1 MAHYSEKLAALRT
14 QFPQPVSDPVHD
26 AYVAFSVL
34 RALDQVDRLKG
45 QTPILGLPVEPD
57 FVAAQAS
64 RFADQGRPL
73 EEVIPEL
80 VKHLE
85 GMHIWGHPLSQIN
98 VVPPPS
104 IAGILGVLLAAMFN
118 PNLCSE
124 ESARGVA
131 AAEERVVAMAAD
143 LLGYDPRSAGGVFT
157 FGGTGCLLYGVK
169 VGLEKAL
176 PGSSHTGIAAPAV
189 VLASDQSHY
198 SAVNVAGWLGIGQEH
213 VVRVATRADN
223 AVCVASLAE
232 QAREVLHQGRRIAAI
247 VATLGTTDAFGIDD
261 LQAIRALRDELVR
274 EFSLDYVP
282 HIHADAVIGWAWS
295 VFADYDFAANPL
307 GFAAATLAALAGAS
321 DRMRHLPL
329 ADSIGIDF
337 HKTAYVP
344 YVSSLVLFRERRDL
358 DRIRRPRATMPYLF
372 QSGEHHPG
380 TFTLETTRSGVG
392 PMAALANLLLLGKE
406 GLRVLLG
413 HAVEMAQ
420 ALRHEIDARPELA
433 VLNRQN
439 LGPVTLFRV
448 YPPGTDK
455 AAAGPRE
462 FSDASFQSEAA
473 RINELNRQVFHRV
486 WAEAT
491 AGRGIAISMTDC
503 YRHSDFGTP
512 IAALKSYVLSPFTDA
527 PRMHELVRHVLAARE
542 FVLSAE
548 QIRVVAVALAS
559 KTRLTSPLK
568 ERRIDL

>member
-1 MAHYSEKLAALRT
+1 MPHYTEILAALRK

-57 FVAAQAS
+57 FAAA
-64 RFADQGRPL
+64 RTARLDGTGRPL
-73 EEVIPEL
+73 EDVIPEL
-80 VKHLE
+80 VKQLE

-124 ESARGVA
+124 ESSRGVA
-131 AAEERVVAMAAD
+131 AVEERVAAMAAA
-143 LLGYDPRSAGGVFT
+143 LLGYDPLSAGGLFT

-176 PGSSHTGIAAPAV
+176 PGSLQTGVTAPAV

-198 SAVNVAGWLGIGQEH
+198 SAVTVAGWLGIGGQH
-213 VVRVATRADN
+213 VIRVPTTSDN
-223 AVCVASLAE
+223 AVSIDDLANAARQALRDGRPIAS
-232 QAREVLHQGRRIAAI
+232 I
-247 VATLGTTDAFGIDD
+247 VATMGTTDAFGIDD
-261 LQAIRALRDELVR
+261 LQAIRQLRDDLVH
-274 EFSLDYVP
+274 EFSLDYQP

-295 VFADYDFAANPL
+295 VFADYDFTANPL
-307 GFAAATLAALAGAS
+307 GFAAATLSALARATQ
-321 DRMRHLPL
+321 RMRPLPL

-337 HKTAYVP
+337 HKTGYVP
-344 YVSSLVLFRERRDL
+344 YVSSLVLFADLNDL
-358 DRIRRPRATMPYLF
+358 DLIRRPRSAMPYLF
-372 QSGEHHPG
+372 QAGQHHPG
-380 TFTLETTRSGVG
+380 TFTLETTRNGFG
-392 PMAALANLLLLGKE
+392 PMSALANLLLLGKE

-420 ALRHEIDARPELA
+420 ALRQEIDGEPELA
-433 VLNRQN
+433 VLNGEN
-439 LGPVTLFRV
+439 DGPVTLFRV
-448 YPPGTDK
+448 YPPRADK
-455 AAAGPRE
+455 SAVRERE
-462 FSDASFQSEAA
+462 FNDGSFQGEAE
-473 RINELNRQVFHRV
+473 RINELNRKVFQRV

-503 YRHSDFGTP
+503 YRHSAFDTP

-527 PRMHELVRHVLAARE
+527 PQMRDLVQYVLAARD
-542 FVLSAE
+542 FVL
-548 QIRVVAVALAS
+548 AS
-559 KTRLTSPLK
+559 EAK
-568 ERRIDL
+568 

>member
-1 MAHYSEKLAALRT
+1 MPHYTEILASLRQ

-45 QTPILGLPVEPD
+45 QTPILGLPVDPD
-57 FVAAQAS
+57 FAAARAAQVVTG
-64 RFADQGRPL
+64 GRPL

-131 AAEERVVAMAAD
+131 AAEERVAAMTAG
-143 LLGYDPRSAGGVFT
+143 LLGYDPQSAGGVFT

-176 PGSSHTGIAAPAV
+176 PGSSQTGLREPAV
-189 VLASDQSHY
+189 VLASDESHY
-198 SAVNVAGWLGIGQEH
+198 SAVNVASWLGIGQQN
-213 VVRVATRADN
+213 VVRVPTGTDN
-223 AVCVASLAE
+223 AICHEAVAAA
-232 QAREVLHQGRRIAAI
+232 AREVLKQKRPIAAI

-261 LQAIRALRDELVR
+261 LRSIRELRDELVR
-274 EFSLDYVP
+274 EFSLNYVP

-295 VFADYDFAANPL
+295 VFADYDFDGNPL
-307 GFAAATLAALAGAS
+307 GFADATLRALSRATE
-321 DRMRHLPL
+321 RIRHLPL
-329 ADSIGIDF
+329 ADSVGIDF
-337 HKTAYVP
+337 HKTGYVP
-344 YVSSLVLFRERRDL
+344 YVSSLILFRQRHDL
-358 DRIRRPRATMPYLF
+358 DLIRRPRSTMPYLF
-372 QSGEHHPG
+372 QAGHHHPG
-380 TFTLETTRSGVG
+380 TFTLETTRSGFG
-392 PMAALANLLLLGKE
+392 PMSALGNLLLLGKD

-420 ALRHEIDARPELA
+420 ALRQEIEQQAELA
-433 VLNRQN
+433 VLNGQN
-439 LGPVTLFRV
+439 DGPVTLFRV
-448 YPPGTDK
+448 YPPGVSK
-455 AAAGPRE
+455 SVVERE
-462 FSDASFQSEAA
+462 FSDTSYQAEAE
-473 RINELNRQVFHRV
+473 RTNELNRRVFQRV

-503 YRHSDFGTP
+503 YRHSAYGTP
-512 IAALKSYVLSPFTDA
+512 IAALKSYVLSPFTEA

-542 FVLSAE
+542 FVFAAE
-548 QIRVVAVALAS
+548 R
-559 KTRLTSPLK
+559 T
-568 ERRIDL
+568 

>member
-1 MAHYSEKLAALRT
+1 MPHYAEILAALRK

-45 QTPILGLPVEPD
+45 QSPILGLPIEPD
-57 FVAAQAS
+57 FVAARAA
-64 RFADQGRPL
+64 RCAEHGRAL

-80 VKHLE
+80 VKHFE

-124 ESARGVA
+124 ESARGIA

-143 LLGYDPRSAGGVFT
+143 LLGYDPASAGGVFT

-176 PGSSHTGIAAPAV
+176 PGSSRTGVSRPAV
-189 VLASDQSHY
+189 VLTSDESHY

-213 VVRVATRADN
+213 VIRVPTAADN
-223 AVCVASLAE
+223 SVSIDALAAA
-232 QAREVLHQGRRIAAI
+232 AREVLSQRQRIAAI
-247 VATLGTTDAFGIDD
+247 VATMGTTDAFGIDD
-261 LQAIRALRDELVR
+261 LQAISTLRDDLAR
-274 EFSLDYVP
+274 EFSLDYRP

-295 VFADYDFAANPL
+295 VFADYDFDANPL
-307 GFAAATLAALAGAS
+307 AFAATTLDALATAT
-321 DRMRHLPL
+321 DRMRALPL

-337 HKTAYVP
+337 HKTGYVP
-344 YVSSLVLFRERRDL
+344 YVSSLVLFRRQGDL
-358 DRIRRPRATMPYLF
+358 DLIRRPRSTMPYLF
-372 QSGEHHPG
+372 QSGQHHPG
-380 TFTLETTRSGVG
+380 TFTLETTRNGLG
-392 PMAALANLLLLGKE
+392 PMSALANLLLLGKE

-420 ALRHEIDARPELA
+420 ALRHEIDTRSELA
-433 VLNRQN
+433 VLNHEN
-439 LGPVTLFRV
+439 VGPVTLFRV
-448 YPPGTDK
+448 YPPDVDK
-455 AAAGPRE
+455 VIAVARE
-462 FSDASFQSEAA
+462 FSDQAFQSESE
-473 RINELNRQVFHRV
+473 RINDFNRRVFRRV
-486 WAEAT
+486 WSEAT

-512 IAALKSYVLSPFTDA
+512 IAALKSYVLSPFTDV
-527 PRMHELVRHVLAARE
+527 PQMHDLVRHVLAARD
-542 FVLSAE
+542 FVL
-548 QIRVVAVALAS
+548 
-559 KTRLTSPLK
+559 
-568 ERRIDL
+568 ERGD

>member
-1 MAHYSEKLAALRT
+1 MPHYGHILAELRT

-45 QTPILGLPVEPD
+45 QTPVLGLPVEPD
-57 FVAAQAS
+57 FASARAA
-64 RFADQGRPL
+64 RFEPQRRPL

-124 ESARGVA
+124 ESARGVS
-131 AAEERVVAMAAD
+131 AAEERVIAMTAD
-143 LLGYDPRSAGGVFT
+143 LLGYEVGSAGGVFT

-176 PGSSHTGIAAPAV
+176 PGSSHAGITAPAV
-189 VLASDQSHY
+189 VLASDESHY
-198 SAVNVAGWLGIGQEH
+198 SAVNVAGWLGIGQQH
-213 VVRVATRADN
+213 VVRVPTAADN
-223 AVCVASLAE
+223 AILVDALADA
-232 QAREVLHQGRRIAAI
+232 ARQVLRDGRRIAAI

-261 LQAIRALRDELVR
+261 LDAIGRLRDELVR
-274 EFSLDYVP
+274 EFSLDYSP

-295 VFADYDFAANPL
+295 VFADYDFAGNPL
-307 GFAAATLAALAGAS
+307 GFDSATLAALSKAAGAV
-321 DRMRHLPL
+321 RRLPL

-337 HKTAYVP
+337 HKTGYVP
-344 YVSSLVLFRERRDL
+344 YVSSLALFRRRSDL
-358 DRIRRPRATMPYLF
+358 DLIRRPRSTMPYLF

-380 TFTLETTRSGVG
+380 TFTLETTRSGTG
-392 PMAALANLLLLGKE
+392 PMSALANLLLLGKE

-420 ALRHEIDARPELA
+420 VLRRAIDGQPELA
-433 VLNRQN
+433 VLNGEN
-439 LGPVTLFRV
+439 VGPVTLFRV
-448 YPPGTDK
+448 YPPDVDK
-455 AAAGPRE
+455 RVVERE
-462 FSDASFQSEAA
+462 FHDPSFQAA
-473 RINELNRQVFHRV
+473 VEGINDFNRRVFRRV

-503 YRHSDFGTP
+503 YRHSDHGVP
-512 IAALKSYVLSPFTDA
+512 VAALKSYVLSPFTDA
-527 PRMHELVRHVLAARE
+527 PQMHDLVRYVLAARE
-542 FVLSAE
+542 FVLKSG
-548 QIRVVAVALAS
+548 
-559 KTRLTSPLK
+559 
-568 ERRIDL
+568 

>member
-1 MAHYSEKLAALRT
+1 MPHHTELLAALRQ
-14 QFPQPVSDPVHD
+14 QFPQPVSDPMHD

-45 QTPILGLPVEPD
+45 QTPILGLPTEPD
-57 FVAAQAS
+57 FAAAQAA
-64 RFADQGRPL
+64 RLADRGRPL

-80 VKHLE
+80 IKHLE

-98 VVPPPS
+98 VLPPPT

-143 LLGYDPRSAGGVFT
+143 LLGYDPQTAGGVFT
-157 FGGTGCLLYGVK
+157 FGGTGCLLYGIK

-176 PGSSHTGIAAPAV
+176 PGSSRVGVAAPTA

-213 VVRVATRADN
+213 VVRVPTTADN
-223 AVCVASLAE
+223 AIRVDRLAE
-232 QAREVLHQGRRIAAI
+232 QARDVLRQGRRIAAI

-261 LQAIRALRDELVR
+261 LRAIRSLRDDLVR
-274 EFSLDYVP
+274 EFSLDYCP

-295 VFADYDFAANPL
+295 VFADYDFAGNPL
-307 GFAAATLAALAGAS
+307 GFTAATLAALAGTTDA
-321 DRMRHLPL
+321 MRHLPL

-337 HKTAYVP
+337 HKTAYAP
-344 YVSSLVLFRERRDL
+344 YISSLALFGRQSDIDL
-358 DRIRRPRATMPYLF
+358 IRRPRATMPYLF

-380 TFTLETTRSGVG
+380 TFTLETTRSGTG

-420 ALRHEIDARPELA
+420 ILRQEIERHPELA

-448 YPPGTDK
+448 YPPAVDK
-455 AAAGPRE
+455 VAAGPRE
-462 FSDASFQSEAA
+462 ISDAAFQADTIRINALNRRVFQRVWSEAMS
-473 RINELNRQVFHRV
+473 
-486 WAEAT
+486 
-491 AGRGIAISMTDC
+491 GRGIAISMTDC

-512 IAALKSYVLSPFTDA
+512 IAALKSYVLSPFTDP

-542 FVLSAE
+542 FVLAGE
-548 QIRVVAVALAS
+548 
-559 KTRLTSPLK
+559 RLP
-568 ERRIDL
+568 

>member
-1 MAHYSEKLAALRT
+1 MPHYTEILTALRK

-57 FVAAQAS
+57 FAAARGA
-64 RFADQGRPL
+64 RFAEGGRPL

-124 ESARGVA
+124 ESSRGVA
-131 AAEERVVAMAAD
+131 VAEERVAAMTAA
-143 LLGYDPRSAGGVFT
+143 LLGYDPLSAGGIFT

-169 VGLEKAL
+169 VGLEKAM
-176 PGSSHTGIAAPAV
+176 PGSSQAGLTEPAA

-198 SAVNVAGWLGIGQEH
+198 SAMTVAAWLGIGGGH
-213 VVRVATRADN
+213 VARVPSTADN
-223 AVCVASLAE
+223 AIRIDALADA
-232 QAREVLHQGRRIAAI
+232 ARETLRNQRWLAAI
-247 VATLGTTDAFGIDD
+247 VATMGTTDAFGIDD
-261 LQAIRALRDELVR
+261 LHAIRELRDELVK
-274 EFSLDYVP
+274 EFSLDYLP

-295 VFADYDFAANPL
+295 VFADYDFAVNPL
-307 GFAAATLAALAGAS
+307 GFAPATLAALSRAAEKIRPLS
-321 DRMRHLPL
+321 L

-337 HKTAYVP
+337 HKTGYVP
-344 YVSSLVLFRERRDL
+344 YVSSLVLFRQRQDL
-358 DRIRRPRATMPYLF
+358 DLIRRPRSSMPYLYRA
-372 QSGEHHPG
+372 GVHHPG
-380 TFTLETTRSGVG
+380 TFTLETTRNGFG
-392 PMAALANLLLLGKE
+392 PMSALANLLLLGKE

-420 ALRHEIDARPELA
+420 VLRHEIDAQPELT
-433 VLNRQN
+433 VLNGEN
-439 LGPVTLFRV
+439 DGPVTLFRV
-448 YPPGTDK
+448 YPPGLDK
-455 AAAGPRE
+455 KATKARE
-462 FSDASFQSEAA
+462 FGDAAFQTEAE
-473 RINELNRQVFHRV
+473 RINDLNRKVFQRV

-503 YRHSDFGTP
+503 YRHSEFGTP
-512 IAALKSYVLSPFTDA
+512 VAALKSYVLSPFSDA
-527 PRMHELVRHVLAARE
+527 PQMRDLVRYVLAARDH
-542 FVLSAE
+542 VLAGELRSFSVTD
-548 QIRVVAVALAS
+548 Q
-559 KTRLTSPLK
+559 
-568 ERRIDL
+568 